1 MQNIFVLLFT
11 NIGVGTFNYIYLFN
25 MDCFNPYI
33 GLEFLFLT
41 CLGLDI
47 LNLFNILDLFD
58 LLDNLDF
65 DLGYSDSES
74 FDSESEYEWPSDSED
89 WSSEGEDWDDWDDNK
104 PVPVIAKPV
113 APVLPEVTK
122 PEPADAGNN
131 SDK

>member
-1 MQNIFVLLFT
+1 MSFILAFSFKPNNTHIYSINQNMQNIFVLLFT

-47 LNLFNILDLFD
+47 LNLFNLFD

-74 FDSESEYEWPSDSED
+74 FDSESEYE
-89 WSSEGEDWDDWDDNK
+89 
-104 PVPVIAKPV
+104 
-113 APVLPEVTK
+113 
-122 PEPADAGNN
+122 
-131 SDK
+131 